1 MLNLTILTDVNASE
15 KKKANI
21 QYSYPIAKVT
31 KFSLN
36 KYLLNFYGL
45 NQNFSASVFD
55 SYISG
60 VCVNATFYRNKHDTG
75 IEHNAELV
83 LEHKTSNSQTF
94 YVVIP
99 INTGIESNL
108 DNINSEA
115 PVLEL
120 NSMLKQNSILCYQDT
135 DDKYVFVFQN
145 PISMANIPS
154 SLQTAPMFNKSIKR
168 EIIIKKI
175 KKKNKNTNKITYV
188 NKYSNGSYYGVLT
201 EAQNIEDEIQ
211 CEYVTQTDAN
221 VEPANRQMVSDIFV
235 WTSITLGLILCLF
248 YFLKL
253 VNEKISIPGDAE
265 LIYKV
270 IGGIGFLMLVI
281 FIRLFTNTTTKKIQ
295 YGSITIFSLISI
307 GLSLMAY
314 NKVLF

>member
-21 QYSYPIAKVT
+21 QYSYPVAKVT

-60 VCVNATFYRNKHDTG
+60 VCVNATFYKNKHETG

-99 INTGIESNL
+99 INSGIESNL
-108 DNINSEA
+108 DNINSEV

-120 NSMLKQNSILCYQDT
+120 NSMLKKNSIIYYEDT
-135 DDKYVFVFQN
+135 DGKHVFVFQN

-154 SLQTAPMFNKSIKR
+154 SLQTAPMFNKNIKR
-168 EIIIKKI
+168 ELIIKRKRI
-175 KKKNKNTNKITYV
+175 SKNKYV
-188 NKYSNGSYYGVLT
+188 NRYYNGSYYGFST
-201 EAQNIEDEIQ
+201 NAQNIEDEIQ
-211 CEYVTQTDAN
+211 CEYVTETDTN
-221 VEPANRQMVSDIFV
+221 VKPANRQMFSDIFV

>member
-1 MLNLTILTDVNASE
+1 MLNLTILTDINASD

-21 QYSYPIAKVT
+21 QYSYPVAKVT
-31 KFSLN
+31 NLSTN

-60 VCVNATFYRNKHDTG
+60 VCINATFYNNRHNTG
-75 IEHNAELV
+75 IYHLAELV
-83 LEHKTSNSQTF
+83 LEHKTPNSQTF

-99 INTGIESNL
+99 INTGTESNL
-108 DNINSEA
+108 DNINSED

-120 NSMLKQNSILCYQDT
+120 NSLLKKKKSIFYYQDT
-135 DDKYVFVFQN
+135 DSKHVFVFQN

-168 EIIIKKI
+168 KGKKF
-175 KKKNKNTNKITYV
+175 
-188 NKYSNGSYYGVLT
+188 YYGFLT
-201 EAQNIEDEIQ
+201 NAQNIEDEIQ

-253 VNEKISIPGDAE
+253 INEKISIISDAE

-270 IGGIGFLMLVI
+270 ISGIGFLMLLI
-281 FIRLFTNTTTKKIQ
+281 YIRLFTNTTTKRIQ
-295 YGSITIFSLISI
+295 YGSMTIFSLIAI

>member
-21 QYSYPIAKVT
+21 QYSYPVAKVT

-120 NSMLKQNSILCYQDT
+120 NSMLKQNSILYYQDT
-135 DDKYVFVFQN
+135 DDKHVFVFQN

-168 EIIIKKI
+168 EIITTKTKKR
-175 KKKNKNTNKITYV
+175 NKTVY
-188 NKYSNGSYYGVLT
+188 KYSNGFYYGFLT
-201 EAQNIEDEIQ
+201 NAQNIKDEIE
-211 CEYVTQTDAN
+211 CEYVTQTDTN
-221 VEPANRQMVSDIFV
+221 VKPANRQMVSDIFV
-235 WTSITLGLILCLF
+235 WSSITLGLILCLF

>member
-1 MLNLTILTDVNASE
+1 MLNLTILTDINASD

-21 QYSYPIAKVT
+21 QYSYPVAKVT
-31 KFSLN
+31 NLSTN

-60 VCVNATFYRNKHDTG
+60 VCINATFYKNRHDTG
-75 IEHNAELV
+75 IEHSAELV
-83 LEHKTSNSQTF
+83 LEHKTPNSQTF

-99 INTGIESNL
+99 VNTGTESNL
-108 DNINSEA
+108 DNIVSED

-120 NSMLKQNSILCYQDT
+120 NSLLKKKSIFYYQNT
-135 DDKYVFVFQN
+135 DNNHVFVFQN
-145 PISMANIPS
+145 PISMTILP
-154 SLQTAPMFNKSIKR
+154 SLQNAPMFNKN
-168 EIIIKKI
+168 I
-175 KKKNKNTNKITYV
+175 KKKGKK
-188 NKYSNGSYYGVLT
+188 SYYGFLT
-201 EAQNIEDEIQ
+201 NAQNIEDEIQ

-253 VNEKISIPGDAE
+253 INEKISIISDAE

-270 IGGIGFLMLVI
+270 ISGIGFLMLVI
-281 FIRLFTNTTTKKIQ
+281 YIRLFTNTTTKKIQ
-295 YGSITIFSLISI
+295 YGSMTIFSLIAI

>member
-1 MLNLTILTDVNASE
+1 MQNLTILTDINASD

-21 QYSYPIAKVT
+21 QYSYPVAKVT
-31 KFSLN
+31 NLSNN

-60 VCVNATFYRNKHDTG
+60 VCINATFYKNRHNTG
-75 IEHNAELV
+75 TEHNAELV
-83 LEHKTSNSQTF
+83 LEHKTPNSQTF

-99 INTGIESNL
+99 VNTGTTESNL
-108 DNINSEA
+108 DNIISED

-120 NSMLKQNSILCYQDT
+120 NSLLKSKSMFYYQNT
-135 DDKYVFVFQN
+135 DSNHVFVFQN
-145 PISMANIPS
+145 PILMKNVP
-154 SLQTAPMFNKSIKR
+154 SLQTAPMFNKSIK
-168 EIIIKKI
+168 KKG
-175 KKKNKNTNKITYV
+175 KNF
-188 NKYSNGSYYGVLT
+188 YYGFLT
-201 EAQNIEDEIQ
+201 NAQNIEDEIQ

-221 VEPANRQMVSDIFV
+221 VEPANQQMVSDIFV
-235 WTSITLGLILCLF
+235 WTSIILGLILCLF

-253 VNEKISIPGDAE
+253 INEKVSIISDAE

-270 IGGIGFLMLVI
+270 ISGIGFLMLVI
-281 FIRLFTNTTTKKIQ
+281 YIRLFTNTTTKRIQ
-295 YGSITIFSLISI
+295 YGSMTILFLIAI

>member
-1 MLNLTILTDVNASE
+1 
-15 KKKANI
+15 
-21 QYSYPIAKVT
+21 
-31 KFSLN
+31 
-36 KYLLNFYGL
+36 
-45 NQNFSASVFD
+45 VFD

-60 VCVNATFYRNKHDTG
+60 VCINATFYKNRHNTG
-75 IEHNAELV
+75 IEHSAELV
-83 LEHKTSNSQTF
+83 LEHKTPNSQTF

-99 INTGIESNL
+99 VNTGTESNL
-108 DNINSEA
+108 DNIVSED

-120 NSMLKQNSILCYQDT
+120 NSLLKKKKSIFYYQNT
-135 DDKYVFVFQN
+135 DNNHVFVFQN
-145 PISMANIPS
+145 PISMTILP
-154 SLQTAPMFNKSIKR
+154 SLQNAPMFNKNIKR
-168 EIIIKKI
+168 KGKK
-175 KKKNKNTNKITYV
+175 
-188 NKYSNGSYYGVLT
+188 SYYGFLT
-201 EAQNIEDEIQ
+201 NAQNIEDEIQ

-253 VNEKISIPGDAE
+253 INEKAISDAE

-270 IGGIGFLMLVI
+270 ISGIGFLMLVI
-281 FIRLFTNTTTKKIQ
+281 YIRLFTNTTTKKIQ
-295 YGSITIFSLISI
+295 YGSMTIFSLIAI

>member
-1 MLNLTILTDVNASE
+1 MPDLSILTDINASD

-21 QYSYPIAKVT
+21 QYSYPVAKVT
-31 KFSLN
+31 NLSTN

-60 VCVNATFYRNKHDTG
+60 VCINATFYSNIHNTG
-75 IEHNAELV
+75 IEQHLAELV
-83 LEHKTSNSQTF
+83 LEHKTPNSQTF

-99 INTGIESNL
+99 VNIGTESNL
-108 DNINSEA
+108 DNIVSED
-115 PVLEL
+115 PVEL
-120 NSMLKQNSILCYQDT
+120 NSLLKKSIFYYQNT
-135 DDKYVFVFQN
+135 DNNHVFVFQN
-145 PISMANIPS
+145 PISMTTLP
-154 SLQTAPMFNKSIKR
+154 SLQSLQDAPMFFNKSIK
-168 EIIIKKI
+168 IKG
-175 KKKNKNTNKITYV
+175 KKSHYGFLTN
-188 NKYSNGSYYGVLT
+188 
-201 EAQNIEDEIQ
+201 AQNIEDEIQ

-253 VNEKISIPGDAE
+253 INEKISIISDAE

-270 IGGIGFLMLVI
+270 ISGIGLLMLVI
-281 FIRLFTNTTTKKIQ
+281 YIRLFTNTTTKRIQ
-295 YGSITIFSLISI
+295 YGSMTIFSLIAI

>member
-1 MLNLTILTDVNASE
+1 MLNLTILTDINASD

-21 QYSYPIAKVT
+21 QYSYPVAKVT
-31 KFSLN
+31 NLSTN

-60 VCVNATFYRNKHDTG
+60 VCINATFYKNRHNTG
-75 IEHNAELV
+75 IEHSAELV
-83 LEHKTSNSQTF
+83 LEHKTPNSQTF

-99 INTGIESNL
+99 VNTGTESNL
-108 DNINSEA
+108 DNIVSED

-120 NSMLKQNSILCYQDT
+120 NSLLKKKSIFYYQNT
-135 DDKYVFVFQN
+135 DNNHVFVFQN
-145 PISMANIPS
+145 PISMTILP
-154 SLQTAPMFNKSIKR
+154 SLQNAPMFNKN
-168 EIIIKKI
+168 I
-175 KKKNKNTNKITYV
+175 KKKGKK
-188 NKYSNGSYYGVLT
+188 SYYGFLT
-201 EAQNIEDEIQ
+201 NAQNIEDEIQ

-253 VNEKISIPGDAE
+253 INEKISIISDAE

-270 IGGIGFLMLVI
+270 ISGIGFLMLVI
-281 FIRLFTNTTTKKIQ
+281 YIRLFTNTTTKKIQ
-295 YGSITIFSLISI
+295 YGSMTIFSLIAI

>member
-1 MLNLTILTDVNASE
+1 MLNLTILTDINASD

-21 QYSYPIAKVT
+21 QYSYPVAKVT
-31 KFSLN
+31 KFTLN

-168 EIIIKKI
+168 KGKKF
-175 KKKNKNTNKITYV
+175 
-188 NKYSNGSYYGVLT
+188 YYGFLT
-201 EAQNIEDEIQ
+201 NAQNIEDEIQ

>member
-1 MLNLTILTDVNASE
+1 MLNLTVLTDINASD

-21 QYSYPIAKVT
+21 QYSYPVAKVT
-31 KFSLN
+31 NLSTN

-60 VCVNATFYRNKHDTG
+60 VCINATFYKNRHDTDT
-75 IEHNAELV
+75 EHNAELV
-83 LEHKTSNSQTF
+83 LEHKTPNSQTF

-99 INTGIESNL
+99 VNIGTESNL
-108 DNINSEA
+108 DNIVSED

-120 NSMLKQNSILCYQDT
+120 NSLLKKSIFYYQNT
-135 DDKYVFVFQN
+135 DNNHVFVFQN
-145 PISMANIPS
+145 PISMTTLP
-154 SLQTAPMFNKSIKR
+154 SLQSLQDAPMFNKSIK
-168 EIIIKKI
+168 IKG
-175 KKKNKNTNKITYV
+175 KK
-188 NKYSNGSYYGVLT
+188 SYYGFLT
-201 EAQNIEDEIQ
+201 NAQNIEDEIQ

-253 VNEKISIPGDAE
+253 INEKISIISDAE

-270 IGGIGFLMLVI
+270 ISGIGLLMLVI
-281 FIRLFTNTTTKKIQ
+281 YIRLFTNTATKRIQ
-295 YGSITIFSLISI
+295 HGSMTIFSLIAI

>member
-1 MLNLTILTDVNASE
+1 MVDLTRRLTDINASD

-21 QYSYPIAKVT
+21 QYSYPVAKVT
-31 KFSLN
+31 NLSTN

-60 VCVNATFYRNKHDTG
+60 VCINATFYNNSHDTG
-75 IEHNAELV
+75 IDHLAELV
-83 LEHKTSNSQTF
+83 LEHKTPNSQTF

-99 INTGIESNL
+99 INTGTESNL
-108 DNINSEA
+108 DNIVSED

-120 NSMLKQNSILCYQDT
+120 NSLLKKKKSIFYYQDI
-135 DDKYVFVFQN
+135 DSKHVFVFQN
-145 PISMANIPS
+145 PISMTNLPS
-154 SLQTAPMFNKSIKR
+154 LLPQTTLTKD
-168 EIIIKKI
+168 I
-175 KKKNKNTNKITYV
+175 KKKGKK
-188 NKYSNGSYYGVLT
+188 SYYGFLT
-201 EAQNIEDEIQ
+201 NAQNIEDEIQ

-221 VEPANRQMVSDIFV
+221 VEPANQQMVSDIFV

-253 VNEKISIPGDAE
+253 INEKISIISDAE

-270 IGGIGFLMLVI
+270 ISGIGLLMLVI
-281 FIRLFTNTTTKKIQ
+281 YIRLFTNTATKRIQ
-295 YGSITIFSLISI
+295 YGSMTIFSLIAI

>member
-1 MLNLTILTDVNASE
+1 MLNLTILTDINASD

-21 QYSYPIAKVT
+21 QYSYPVAKVT
-31 KFSLN
+31 NLSTN

-60 VCVNATFYRNKHDTG
+60 VCINATFYKNRHNTG
-75 IEHNAELV
+75 IEHSAELV
-83 LEHKTSNSQTF
+83 LEHKTPNSQTF

-99 INTGIESNL
+99 VNTGTESNL
-108 DNINSEA
+108 DNIVSED

-120 NSMLKQNSILCYQDT
+120 NSLLKKKKSIFYYQNT
-135 DDKYVFVFQN
+135 DNNHVFVFQN
-145 PISMANIPS
+145 PISMTILP
-154 SLQTAPMFNKSIKR
+154 SLQNAPMFNKNIKR
-168 EIIIKKI
+168 KGKK
-175 KKKNKNTNKITYV
+175 
-188 NKYSNGSYYGVLT
+188 SYYGFLT
-201 EAQNIEDEIQ
+201 NAQNIEDEIQ

-253 VNEKISIPGDAE
+253 INEKAISDAE

-270 IGGIGFLMLVI
+270 ISGIGFLMLVI
-281 FIRLFTNTTTKKIQ
+281 YIRLFTNTTTKKIQ
-295 YGSITIFSLISI
+295 YGSMTIFSLIAI

>member
-1 MLNLTILTDVNASE
+1 MLDLTILTDINASD

-21 QYSYPIAKVT
+21 QYSYPVAKVT
-31 KFSLN
+31 NLSTN

-60 VCVNATFYRNKHDTG
+60 VCINATFYKNRHNTG
-75 IEHNAELV
+75 IEHTAELV
-83 LEHKTSNSQTF
+83 LEHKTPNSQTF

-99 INTGIESNL
+99 VNTGTESNL
-108 DNINSEA
+108 DNIVSED

-120 NSMLKQNSILCYQDT
+120 NSLLKKKSIFYYQNT
-135 DDKYVFVFQN
+135 DNNHVFVFQN
-145 PISMANIPS
+145 PISMTILP
-154 SLQTAPMFNKSIKR
+154 SLQNDPMFNKN
-168 EIIIKKI
+168 I
-175 KKKNKNTNKITYV
+175 KKKGKK
-188 NKYSNGSYYGVLT
+188 SYYGFLT
-201 EAQNIEDEIQ
+201 NAQNIEDEIQ

-221 VEPANRQMVSDIFV
+221 VNPANQQMVSDIFV

-253 VNEKISIPGDAE
+253 INEKILIISDAE

-270 IGGIGFLMLVI
+270 ISGIGFLMLVI
-281 FIRLFTNTTTKKIQ
+281 YIRLFTNTKTKRIQ
-295 YGSITIFSLISI
+295 YGSMTIFSLIAI